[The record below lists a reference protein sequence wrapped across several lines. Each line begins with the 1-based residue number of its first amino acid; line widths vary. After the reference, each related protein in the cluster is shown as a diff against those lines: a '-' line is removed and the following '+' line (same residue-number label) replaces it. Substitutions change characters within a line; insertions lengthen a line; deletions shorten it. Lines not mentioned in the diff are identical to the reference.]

1 MRIDSDLRSVR
12 APAAPA
18 VDALLS
24 PRRRLLLQG
33 LAAAALAAGCGGRP
47 AAPAAARFG
56 GATMGSTYTVKIAG
70 GQITPAAEAAAQRA
84 VEAAFAGVVERMSTY
99 DEGSELSRFN
109 RHAAPAPFPL
119 SADTLAVLAL
129 AQEVSA
135 ATGGAFDV
143 TVAPAVDAWGFGP
156 AKAARVVPGDELA
169 ALAPRVGW
177 RMLAV
182 DPRAG
187 TATKA
192 REDLAVDLSGIAK
205 GYAVDLAAA
214 ALDAQGYADY
224 MVEAG
229 GEVRTRGRNAAGQ
242 PWQIAIERPD
252 ATPQRAHRIV
262 PLSGLALATS
272 GDYRIFFE
280 RDGKRYSHEIDPAT
294 GRPVAHG
301 LASVS
306 VAARDCGFADAMAT
320 ALFVLGP
327 DRGVALAQRQGIAAH
342 FIVRDG
348 RGGFRDVATPAF
360 AALGAVAA

>member
-1 MRIDSDLRSVR
+1 MRIDSDLRDARV
-12 APAAPA
+12 PAAPA

-33 LAAAALAAGCGGRP
+33 LAAAAVAAGCGERP
-47 AAPAAARFG
+47 AVTAAARFG

-70 GQITPAAEAAAQRA
+70 ARITAAAEAAAQRV

-99 DEGSELSRFN
+99 DDGSELSRFN
-109 RHAAPAPFPL
+109 RHATPAPFPL
-119 SADTLAVLAL
+119 SADTIAVLAL

-143 TVAPAVDAWGFGP
+143 TVAPAVDAWGFGR
-156 AKAARVVPGDELA
+156 AKAARVVAGDELA

-182 DPRAG
+182 DARRG

-214 ALDAQGYADY
+214 ALDAQGHADY

-272 GDYRIFFE
+272 GDYRIWFE
-280 RDGKRYSHEIDPAT
+280 RDGTRYSHEIDPAT
-294 GRPVAHG
+294 ARPVSHG

-306 VAARDCGFADAMAT
+306 VAARDCGYADAMAT

-327 DRGVALAQRQGIAAH
+327 ERGVALAQRQGIAAH

-348 RGGFRDVATPAF
+348 RGGFRDVTTAAF

>member
-1 MRIDSDLRSVR
+1 MRLDTNTRGGR
-12 APAAPA
+12 ADPGLA

-33 LAAAALAAGCGGRP
+33 LAAAALAAGGGARTAAMP
-47 AAPAAARFG
+47 AVRFG
-56 GATMGSTYTVKIAG
+56 GPAMGSTYTVKIAG
-70 GQITPAAEAAAQRA
+70 PRLAASAEVAAQRA
-84 VEAAFAGVVERMSTY
+84 VEAALGDVVARMSTY
-99 DEGSELSRFN
+99 DANSELARFN
-109 RHAAPAPFPL
+109 RHPSVAPFAL

-135 ATGGAFDV
+135 ATDGAFDV

-156 AKAARVVPGDELA
+156 TKVARVVAGDELA

-177 RMLAV
+177 RMLAL
-182 DPRAG
+182 DPRSG
-187 TATKA
+187 TAAKA
-192 REDLAVDLSGIAK
+192 RPDVRADLSGIAK
-205 GYAVDLAAA
+205 GWAVDRAAA
-214 ALDAQGYADY
+214 ALDAQGIADY

-252 ATPQRAHRIV
+252 AEPQRAHRIV
-262 PLSGLALATS
+262 PLSGLAMATS
-272 GDYRIFFE
+272 GDYRIWFE
-280 RDGKRYSHEIDPAT
+280 RDGTRYCHEIDPVTA
-294 GRPVAHG
+294 RPVAHG

-306 VAARDCGFADAMAT
+306 VVARDCGYADAMAT
-320 ALFVLGP
+320 GLFVLGP
-327 DRGVALAQRQGIAAH
+327 ERGFALAQRQGIAAH

-348 RGGFRDVATPAF
+348 RGGFRDVPTAAF

>member
-1 MRIDSDLRSVR
+1 MRIDSHMRNER

-33 LAAAALAAGCGGRP
+33 LAAAALAAGCGERA
-47 AAPAAARFG
+47 AAPVAARFG
-56 GATMGSTYTVKIAG
+56 GPTMGSTYTVKIAG
-70 GQITPAAEAAAQRA
+70 APLTAAAEAAARRA
-84 VEAAFAGVVERMSTY
+84 VEAAFAGVVARMSTY
-99 DEGSELSRFN
+99 DDGSELSRFN
-109 RHAAPAPFPL
+109 RHAGPAPFPL

-156 AKAARVVPGDELA
+156 VKSARVVTGGELA
-169 ALAPRVGW
+169 ALAPRMGW

-182 DPRAG
+182 DARTG

-192 REDLAVDLSGIAK
+192 RADLRVDLSGIAK
-205 GYAVDLAAA
+205 GFAVDAAAA

-272 GDYRIFFE
+272 GDYRIYFE
-280 RDGKRYSHEIDPAT
+280 RDGARYCHEIDPAT

-306 VAARDCGFADAMAT
+306 VAARDCGYADAMAT

-327 DRGVALAQRQGIAAH
+327 ERGVALAQRHDVAAH

-348 RGGFRDVATPAF
+348 RGGFRDVPTAAF